1 MRFNYQLVS
10 SEFSFSCLTGRKMEK
25 LRPAWAVK
33 AIIVIVFTSIL
44 FRCVCGENH
53 TVGGASGWDLGSN
66 IQAWSSTTTFN
77 VGDDLVFSY
86 TAAHDV
92 MEVNQLDY
100 DTCKIANALAT
111 YDNGET
117 VIHLSDAKTRY
128 FVCGRMGH
136 CQQGLKL
143 QVQILAQSNNGTS
156 NDQNQSPGGS
166 PPSTSP
172 PPPPPP
178 PQDDEQPPADKPVPC
193 DCSRAEERHGVVPL
207 ITLVIVLAFARTP
220 FFIAF
225 PHLRF
230 HNIR

>member
-1 MRFNYQLVS
+1 MIKIKLW
-10 SEFSFSCLTGRKMEK
+10 EK
-25 LRPAWAVK
+25 LIEIR
-33 AIIVIVFTSIL
+33 
-44 FRCVCGENH
+44 
-53 TVGGASGWDLGSN
+53 
-66 IQAWSSTTTFN
+66 N
-77 VGDDLVFSY
+77 VSRWLAVFSY

-178 PQDDEQPPADKPVPC
+178 PQDDEQPPADEPVPC

-230 HNIR
+230 HLMRWACCSSCFCFYLSCVSAFTSRYCSLCIYDECDDSGYFRYWIMSLLARFRHAMYI

>member
-1 MRFNYQLVS
+1 MIKIKLW
-10 SEFSFSCLTGRKMEK
+10 EK
-25 LRPAWAVK
+25 LIEIR
-33 AIIVIVFTSIL
+33 
-44 FRCVCGENH
+44 
-53 TVGGASGWDLGSN
+53 
-66 IQAWSSTTTFN
+66 N
-77 VGDDLVFSY
+77 VSRWLAVFSY

-178 PQDDEQPPADKPVPC
+178 PQDDEQPPADEPVPC

-207 ITLVIVLAFARTP
+207 ITLVIVVALAHAP

-230 HNIR
+230 HNIRWALLASLLQHLFLPFLRFGFHLALLLSVHIWMRWFGLVNCCSVCIFNIE